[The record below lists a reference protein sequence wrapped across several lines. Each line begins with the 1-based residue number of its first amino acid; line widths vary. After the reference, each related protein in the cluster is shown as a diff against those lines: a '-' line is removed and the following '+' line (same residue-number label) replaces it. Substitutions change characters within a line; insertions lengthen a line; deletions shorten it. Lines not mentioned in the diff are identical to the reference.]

1 MKLGNLIVVPI
12 DDSLLYVR
20 PFYVES
26 NQVRIPEL
34 KKVVA
39 FFESNVAIAD
49 TLEQALSQLLGE
61 VPDLDEVVDDD
72 GEIIEIPDDPTAPID
87 PNERTGTSDERAA
100 RLLEEAQTLFE
111 RARAALSNGDLGD
124 YQSLTEEAEE
134 KVSEA
139 LQLLAASTTTTSAP
153 PDPEGTTTTT
163 EEESEE
169 A

>member
-1 MKLGNLIVVPI
+1 MPRQNRPDGPAIVADAMQSDPIVSEQQTLLGTGESTVKLGNLIVVPV
-12 DDSLLYVR
+12 DESLLYVR

-72 GEIIEIPDDPTAPID
+72 GEIVEVPDDPTAPID
-87 PNERTGTSDERAA
+87 PNERTGTS
-100 RLLEEAQTLFE
+100 
-111 RARAALSNGDLGD
+111 
-124 YQSLTEEAEE
+124 
-134 KVSEA
+134 
-139 LQLLAASTTTTSAP
+139 TSAP
-153 PDPEGTTTTT
+153 PVCSRRPRPCSNGPTPPCRTVTWATT
-163 EEESEE
+163 SR
-169 A
+169 